1 MPLCILWR
9 REGNQV
15 MGGFHSGGATII
27 LSYIRGTPS
36 GGLQPIHGGGGG
48 NPPNWATLWGGAT
61 PPMGNPVA
69 SWLDHKIPEKS
80 QNNKI
85 E

>member
-15 MGGFHSGGATII
+15 MGGFHSGEATII

-36 GGLQPIHGGGGG
+36 GGLQPIHGGGKSTKLGYIVG
-48 NPPNWATLWGGAT
+48 WRYPHHGKPCCIMVG
-61 PPMGNPVA
+61 
-69 SWLDHKIPEKS
+69 S
-80 QNNKI
+80 QNP
-85 E
+85 

>member
-36 GGLQPIHGGGGG
+36 GGLQPIHGGGGEIHQIG
-48 NPPNWATLWGGAT
+48 LHSRMALSPPWETLLHHGWIT
-61 PPMGNPVA
+61 KSLRN
-69 SWLDHKIPEKS
+69 LKIIK
-80 QNNKI
+80 
-85 E
+85 

>member
-15 MGGFHSGGATII
+15 MGGFHSGGVTII
-27 LSYIRGTPS
+27 FSYIRGTPS
-36 GGLQPIHGGGGG
+36 GGLQPIHGGKINQIGLHCRGCAI
-48 NPPNWATLWGGAT
+48 PT
-61 PPMGNPVA
+61 MGNPVA

>member
-36 GGLQPIHGGGGG
+36 GGLQPIHGGGE
-48 NPPNWATLWGGAT
+48 NPPNWATL
-61 PPMGNPVA
+61 
-69 SWLDHKIPEKS
+69 
-80 QNNKI
+80 
-85 E
+85 